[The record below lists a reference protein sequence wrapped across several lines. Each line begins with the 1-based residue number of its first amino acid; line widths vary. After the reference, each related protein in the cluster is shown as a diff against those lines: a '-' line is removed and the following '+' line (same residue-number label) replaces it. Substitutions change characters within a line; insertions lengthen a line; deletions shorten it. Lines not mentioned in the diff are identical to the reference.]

1 MRDVGRL
8 FLYSAIACAPGRFR
22 GLNVGMASRRAQ
34 PTDVGKLYADHASR
48 VFRWVLRFYPR
59 AEAEEVVHEV
69 FVKALERI
77 ESFREDASVTTWL
90 YRLTTNH
97 CLNRLRNAN
106 RRAELWREHGQAPWT
121 VPCGLADQDTV
132 TFLRQFWRQLDD
144 EHVAIGLHY
153 FVDGM
158 SHAEVARVVGCS
170 PRTVG
175 NRIARLRSLAREA
188 ADHHEGAIL

>member
-1 MRDVGRL
+1 
-8 FLYSAIACAPGRFR
+8 
-22 GLNVGMASRRAQ
+22 MASPRAQ
-34 PTDVGKLYADHASR
+34 PTDVGKLYAYHASR
-48 VFRWVLRFYPR
+48 VFRWVLRFYAR

-97 CLNRLRNAN
+97 CLNRLRNEN
-106 RRAELWREHGQAPWT
+106 RRAELWREHGQAQWT
-121 VPCGLADQDTV
+121 VPSGLADQDTV

-175 NRIARLRSLAREA
+175 NRIAHLHALARAA
-188 ADHHEGAIL
+188 ADHPRGAIQ

>member
-1 MRDVGRL
+1 
-8 FLYSAIACAPGRFR
+8 
-22 GLNVGMASRRAQ
+22 MASRRAQ

-90 YRLTTNH
+90 YRLTINH

-121 VPCGLADQDTV
+121 VPCGPADQDTV

-175 NRIARLRSLAREA
+175 NRIARLRALAREA

>member
-1 MRDVGRL
+1 
-8 FLYSAIACAPGRFR
+8 
-22 GLNVGMASRRAQ
+22 MASRRAQ
-34 PTDVGKLYADHASR
+34 PTDVGKLYADHAAR

-106 RRAELWREHGQAPWT
+106 RRAELWREHAQAPWT

-132 TFLRQFWRQLDD
+132 TFLQQFWRRLDD

-175 NRIARLRSLAREA
+175 NRIARLRALAHEA
-188 ADHHEGAIL
+188 ADAMDHPEGATQ

>member
-1 MRDVGRL
+1 
-8 FLYSAIACAPGRFR
+8 
-22 GLNVGMASRRAQ
+22 MASRRAQ
-34 PTDVGKLYADHASR
+34 PTDVGQLYADHASR

-59 AEAEEVVHEV
+59 TEAEEVVHEV

-97 CLNRLRNAN
+97 CLNRLRNEN
-106 RRAELWREHGQAPWT
+106 RRAELWREHGLAPWT
-121 VPCGLADQDTV
+121 VPSGLADQDTV

-175 NRIARLRSLAREA
+175 NRIARLRALACEA
-188 ADHHEGAIL
+188 ADHPRGATQ